1 MSTNW
6 KDIGKNSGNMQHYRN
21 VKTNKL
27 DYEKGK
33 WDSIYDI
40 SGNKKKGYTFD
51 ICGENV
57 VVGIG
62 TSKPFSRLSLGT
74 SSTSGEFNPNDT
86 GQLAAIAVNETS
98 TGGKFKGFIYD
109 SKLANWENAGLT
121 HNGLR
126 ILSTDKDSFDMND
139 ISSGKIIIGSDNVVT
154 IGGEPSQGNN
164 DIGGNIRGK
173 AIADA
178 YDGNSQIVLDVK
190 GSLKTNGYIN
200 FYNFNNGTEK
210 PDGNFWNK
218 SGASFTNIPRGSL
231 WISPGGGQ
239 DGTEGLYF
247 KDSNDNAVYIDPT
260 GSGSTAST
268 AGAFDASFSSVPP
281 FIIQKA
287 KDSSSQKSGG
297 VNVKIDGAEKDTP
310 DNGDDFNNLLTI
322 TSGNLAICGVS
333 GELKAWPTAGSPLL
347 SNNFIGNSE
356 AGIPLATDVSG
367 GLLWVQRQI
376 AIGPNKYD
384 KNWSVIDIQT
394 VPNAAALM
402 SYNQL
407 DDDITSS
414 AQMKPMK
421 ATNALILIDKKPQDD
436 GNSQAI
442 IGNKHDCSN
451 SIIIGQSF
459 TEINTPNS
467 LISNMEIAGS
477 GN

>member
-1 MSTNW
+1 
-6 KDIGKNSGNMQHYRN
+6 
-21 VKTNKL
+21 
-27 DYEKGK
+27 
-33 WDSIYDI
+33 
-40 SGNKKKGYTFD
+40 
-51 ICGENV
+51 
-57 VVGIG
+57 
-62 TSKPFSRLSLGT
+62 
-74 SSTSGEFNPNDT
+74 
-86 GQLAAIAVNETS
+86 
-98 TGGKFKGFIYD
+98 
-109 SKLANWENAGLT
+109 
-121 HNGLR
+121 
-126 ILSTDKDSFDMND
+126 
-139 ISSGKIIIGSDNVVT
+139 
-154 IGGEPSQGNN
+154 
-164 DIGGNIRGK
+164 RGK
-173 AIADA
+173 AIVDA

-310 DNGDDFNNLLTI
+310 DDGNDFNNLLTI

-347 SNNFIGNSE
+347 SNNFIGNIE

-367 GLLWVQRQI
+367 GLLWVQRQV

-384 KNWSVIDIQT
+384 KNWSVIDMQT
-394 VPNAAALM
+394 VPQAAALM

-421 ATNALILIDKKPQDD
+421 ATNALILMNKKPQDD

-451 SIIIGQSF
+451 SIIIG
-459 TEINTPNS
+459 NS
-467 LISNMEIAGS
+467 
-477 GN
+477 

>member
-164 DIGGNIRGK
+164 DSGGNIRGK
-173 AIADA
+173 AIVDA

-210 PDGNFWNK
+210 PNGNFWNK
-218 SGASFTNIPRGSL
+218 GGDSFINIPRGSL

-287 KDSSSQKSGG
+287 KTSSSQKSGG

-310 DNGDDFNNLLTI
+310 ANGNDFNNLLTI

-347 SNNFIGNSE
+347 SNNFIGNIE

-367 GLLWVQRQI
+367 GLLWVQRQV

-384 KNWSVIDIQT
+384 KNWSVIDMQT
-394 VPNAAALM
+394 VPLAAALM

-421 ATNALILIDKKPQDD
+421 ATNALILINKKPQDD

-451 SIIIGQSF
+451 SIIIGNSF
-459 TEINTPNS
+459 SIPNPHI
-467 LISNMEIAGS
+467 LVIIVQPMI
-477 GN
+477 